1 MARDRSLPPVIAKL
15 KAWRALNKLSQSQ
28 AVRKLVAAGLPI
40 KLRTLQTWEIGQSSP
55 QPVTAAAL
63 ERFLSQ
69 RHETSPPQKSPAAII
84 LRLKAWRETNNLSQA
99 ETVDALVSAGVPA
112 KLPTLQQWET
122 GRRSPPA
129 ITTAALERF
138 LDEHPSIDRRS
149 SGH

>member
-1 MARDRSLPPVIAKL
+1 
-15 KAWRALNKLSQSQ
+15 
-28 AVRKLVAAGLPI
+28 LPI
-40 KLRTLQTWEIGQSSP
+40 KLRTLQTWEIGQSAP

-69 RHETSPPQKSPAAII
+69 RHETPPSQKSPAAII